1 MTSAQE
7 IAQLEHE
14 LATLRS
20 RYEIMKRNGQRAKA
34 FFYFVLIPVI
44 GGLTILLLIKDFVA
58 GLFVAIP
65 LTAFSALAWLYRDK
79 RPRWIDIGTPQSEFD
94 FGPSE
99 AGKVELWIAT
109 RERRLAELQPERN
122 SN

>member
-1 MTSAQE
+1 MTPAQE

-20 RYEIMKRNGQRAKA
+20 KYQLMKRNDQRMTA
-34 FFYFVLIPVI
+34 FFYFVLFPTIV
-44 GGLTILLLIKDFVA
+44 GLAIYALTMDFVA

-65 LTAFSALAWLYRDK
+65 LTALSALAWSNRA
-79 RPRWIDIGTPQSEFD
+79 RWINIGGSQHEFS
-94 FGPSE
+94 FGPTE
-99 AGKVELWIAT
+99 AEKVELWIAT
-109 RERRLAELQPERN
+109 RERRLAELQSEKN